1 MPQEFFISNS
11 LLKLSEL
18 SAPLKWQPK
27 AQFFTETTKTDIKA
41 NKKIKNVVTP
51 WMMPK
56 TFNFNFQQW
65 EVTF

>member
-27 AQFFTETTKTDIKA
+27 AQFFTETTKSQISRRIRK
-41 NKKIKNVVTP
+41 
-51 WMMPK
+51 
-56 TFNFNFQQW
+56 
-65 EVTF
+65 